1 MTIRP
6 RGLVK
11 GDTVGIIAPASPPNQ
26 EQLQNA
32 IAFFEELGLNVKFG
46 KYIHEINGYLAGKD
60 QERVE
65 DLHAMFADPEV
76 KAIFCACGGYGTPR
90 IASQI
95 DFELIQANP
104 KIFWGYSDI
113 TFLHNSIHQETGLV
127 TFHGPMPASDIGKP
141 DCHQDSKD
149 RFQQLFS
156 SHPFRYDE
164 SIAPIE
170 VLVEGNAEGVIVGG
184 NLTLIVSTLGTK
196 FEIDTKNKVLLIE
209 DVNEEPRQVD
219 RYLNHLYMA
228 GKLTDAS
235 AILFG
240 DFANCVPERELSLTL
255 DEVLAQYAELAGR
268 PTLKGLRIGHC
279 NPHYSIP
286 LGVKATVDT
295 CQKTVIIEHGIQ
307 S

>member
-1 MTIRP
+1 MTVRP
-6 RGLVK
+6 RGLNK

-32 IAFFEELGLNVKFG
+32 MTFFDELGLQVKFG
-46 KYIHEINGYLAGKD
+46 KYVHEINGYLAGRD

-90 IASQI
+90 IASHI
-95 DFELIQANP
+95 DYELIRNNP

-113 TFLHNSIHQETGLV
+113 TFLHNSIYQETGLV
-127 TFHGPMPASDIGKP
+127 TFHGPMPASDIGKL
-141 DCHQDSKD
+141 DCHHDSKE
-149 RFQQLFS
+149 RFHQLFAAQ
-156 SHPFRYDE
+156 PFLYDE
-164 SIAPIE
+164 KIAPIE
-170 VLVEGNAEGVIVGG
+170 VLVEGKAEGDIVGG
-184 NLTLIVSTLGTK
+184 NLTLLVSTLGTK
-196 FEIDTKNKVLLIE
+196 FEIDTKNKILLIE

-219 RYLNHLYMA
+219 RYLNQLFMA
-228 GKLTDAS
+228 GKLTDAA

-240 DFANCVPERELSLTL
+240 DFANCVPERELSLSL
-255 DEVLAQYAELAGR
+255 EEVLDQYAKLAGR

-286 LGVKATVDT
+286 LGVKAVVDT
-295 CQKTVIIEHGIQ
+295 NHKTVIIEQGIQ